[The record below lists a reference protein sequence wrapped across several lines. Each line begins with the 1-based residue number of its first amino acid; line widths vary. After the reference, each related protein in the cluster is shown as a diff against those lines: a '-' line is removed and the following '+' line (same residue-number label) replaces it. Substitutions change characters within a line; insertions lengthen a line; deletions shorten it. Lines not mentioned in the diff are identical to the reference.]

1 MNLNSILD
9 QAWTFLEESLKQK
22 QANAK
27 LENERLTQLG
37 LEQEKTKRMNMSS
50 QEKIQS
56 LMNKGL
62 LDKQELVNSGALSL
76 QDLQNS
82 GLLDK
87 AELEGK
93 NKLDERKMMNTGA
106 LDVENTRGG
115 FENERALLKSNTD
128 LGVERSRRQG
138 VRDSSN
144 SVLKEYGSDGVVIGE
159 KIGNPYTNAIGSP
172 GPEEIDNE
180 TQFNSTYSP
189 KKTAPLTQPS
199 GSLSALGRHTVE
211 RSLPATPNNPGMP
224 IPAIGK
230 PPMTGSYEDEERK
243 RRQLTQPQRRIF

>member
-9 QAWTFLEESLKQK
+9 QAWDFLEESLKQK

-62 LDKQELVNSGALSL
+62 LDKQELVNSGALSM

-106 LDVENTRGG
+106 LDVENTRGS

-128 LGVERSRRQG
+128 LGIERSRRQG
-138 VRDSSN
+138 AKETSN
-144 SVLKEYGSDGVVIGE
+144 SVLNEYRDDGTIIGQ
-159 KIGNPYTNAIGSP
+159 KIGNPYTNAIGSA
-172 GPEEIDNE
+172 GPEEIDNDN
-180 TQFNSTYSP
+180 QIDSIYGP
-189 KKTAPLTQPS
+189 KKKIPLSPLAQTPPS
-199 GSLSALGRHTVE
+199 GNLSALGRHTVD
-211 RSLPATPNNPGMP
+211 RSLRPATNNPGMA
-224 IPAIGK
+224 IPGIGK
-230 PPMTGSYEDEERK
+230 TPLAGSYEDQERK
-243 RRQLTQPQRRIF
+243 RRIF